1 MSPPEPNAATKT
13 AGRKRT
19 KDVSK
24 TMNSCHIDA
33 VKHNIG
39 SNDNAK
45 RESFKWTDESLCV
58 MCDILNKH
66 ITSNGRNIPFK
77 WADHQLEF
85 EKVSYHKFNSVKA
98 FRSKYDA
105 TKARYNLW
113 KSLKDGETGLLWDES
128 TGKLDCSDDWW
139 EKKIK
144 ENPDFKR
151 IRKKQPSRELQGA
164 WDQLFANVVASA
176 IDLNKSNHVNLE
188 DEDGEATCFS
198 NFIKEERR
206 EDGLPS
212 NQGDGDGC
220 QMGTKPEPILMESR
234 LREAERAKMVKE
246 VMTRQNVAQQSALKK
261 VKTPSVNQVGDSS
274 ISACIGVISRM
285 VDEGL
290 MVSCSELWCFAVN
303 LFEDD
308 VKRELFMSLPDDVG
322 RLAWLQYKQNLGI

>member
-1 MSPPEPNAATKT
+1 MDSIPGEPNSNANLKKTEISPPE
-13 AGRKRT
+13 RKRNG
-19 KDVSK
+19 DDS
-24 TMNSCHIDA
+24 DA
-33 VKHNIG
+33 VKHDIG
-39 SNDNAK
+39 CNDDGK

-85 EKVSYHKFNSVKA
+85 EKVSYHKFNSVTA

-105 TKARYNLW
+105 MRTGYNLW
-113 KSLKDGETGLLWDES
+113 KSLKGGETILRWDES
-128 TGKLDCSDDWW
+128 TGTLDCSDDWW

-151 IRKKQPSRELQGA
+151 IRKKQPSRELQDA

-188 DEDGEATCFS
+188 DEDDEATCFS

-206 EDGLPS
+206 EDGLPP
-212 NQGDGDGC
+212 NQGDVC
-220 QMGTKPEPILMESR
+220 QTGSKPKPILMKCGTRES
-234 LREAERAKMVKE
+234 ERAKMVKE
-246 VMTRQNVAQQSALKK
+246 VMTRQNVAQHSVLKK
-261 VKTPSVNQVGDSS
+261 VKTSSVNQVGDSS

-290 MVSCSELWCFAVN
+290 MASCSELWCFAVN
-303 LFEDD
+303 LFEDA

-322 RLAWLQYKQNLGI
+322 RLAWLRYKQNLGN